1 MELDLSQAT
10 IPGKEAPVQQEEA
23 TNEISVDN
31 TLNEVQQDTPQETA
45 AASPYSW
52 VDEDDFAKDLLNH
65 YKNGGD
71 IEEYLSVSKR
81 DYDSMDPISLHK
93 ESLKAGYGDLPPEM
107 FEEYFGQYIEKQY
120 GISPNDLGEDDSL
133 AKRLIEKDA
142 EAIRS
147 KLKEEQSKY
156 KQSGTNNYEKQL
168 KEWQDSVLQLD
179 PVKQF
184 QDEKVIKVKVGDD
197 VVNFEVDN
205 MEEAMDITL
214 NNDKFWT
221 LFADERGQT
230 DWSKWFEVL
239 QFAKNPDAYKKAILN
254 TGKTKGTEK
263 LLDELENPSIGAT
276 NKGAVS
282 DPFSSAEAFLKS
294 AKIRK

>member
-10 IPGKEAPVQQEEA
+10 ITGKEPVNQAPVEQTVEQPVEQSA
-23 TNEISVDN
+23 
-31 TLNEVQQDTPQETA
+31 PQENP
-45 AASPYSW
+45 AASNPYTW
-52 VDEDDFAKDLLNH
+52 IEEDEYVKSLIDH
-65 YKNGGD
+65 YKGGGS
-71 IEEYLSVSKR
+71 IEEYIDVSKK
-81 DYDSMDPISLHK
+81 DYDAFDALSLHK
-93 ESLKAGYGDLPPEM
+93 ESLRANYGDLPPEM
-107 FEEYFGQYIEKQY
+107 FEEYFSKYIEKQY
-120 GISPNDLGEDDSL
+120 GVSPDEIDENDSL

-142 EAIRS
+142 AQIRA

-156 KQSGTNNYEKQL
+156 KQSGTYNYEKQL

-179 PVKQF
+179 PIKQF
-184 QDEKVIKVKVGDD
+184 QNEKVVKVKVGDD
-197 VVNFEVDN
+197 IVNFEVDDVDS
-205 MEEAMDITL
+205 AMDITL

-254 TGKTKGTEK
+254 AGKTKGTQK
-263 LLDELENPSIGAT
+263 LLDELENPSVGMT
-276 NKGAVS
+276 NKNSAL

-294 AKIRK
+294 AKIKK